1 MKIVVVDYG
10 SGNLRSAAKALERVA
25 DGSVSVTADPDAV
38 ARADYLVV
46 PGQGAFADCL
56 AGVRAIDGL
65 FEAITDVALTQ
76 AKPYL
81 GICVGMQLMA
91 SRGLEHGVHAGFDW
105 IPGDIAP
112 IQPADPSLKIP
123 QMGWNTL
130 RATGDAGASH
140 PVLQGLAGEDV
151 YFVHSY
157 AFETTQADH
166 QLMVTDYAG
175 DVTAVVGRDN
185 LVGTQFHPEKSQAMG
200 LQLLSQFWK
209 WKP

>member
-25 DGSVSVTADPDAV
+25 GQAVQVTADPDAV
-38 ARADYLVV
+38 VRADYLVL
-46 PGQGAFADCL
+46 PGQGAFGDCL
-56 AGVRAIDGL
+56 AGVKAIDGL
-65 FEAITDVALTQ
+65 LEAITDFTLSQ

-91 SRGLEHGVHAGFDW
+91 TRGLEHGVHQGFDW

-112 IQPADPSLKIP
+112 IQPSDPSLKIP
-123 QMGWNTL
+123 QMGWNALTQTQ
-130 RATGDAGASH
+130 TGPAH
-140 PVLQGLAGEDV
+140 PVLEGLAGEDV

-157 AFETTQADH
+157 AFEPAQAEH

-175 DVTAVVGRDN
+175 DVTAVVGRDTMI
-185 LVGTQFHPEKSQAMG
+185 GTQFHPEKSQSMG
-200 LQLLSQFWK
+200 LRLLSQFLG

>member
-25 DGSVSVTADPDAV
+25 DGPVQVTAAPEAV
-38 ARADYLVV
+38 SAADYLVV

-56 AGVRAIDGL
+56 HGVKAIDGL
-65 FEAITDVALTQ
+65 YEAICDFALNQ

-91 SRGLEHGVHAGFDW
+91 SRGLEHGVHDGFGW

-130 RATGDAGASH
+130 SEKGASH

-157 AFETTQADH
+157 AFETAQAEH

-175 DVTAVVGRDN
+175 EVTAVVGRDN
-185 LVGTQFHPEKSQAMG
+185 LIGTQFHPEKSQTMG
-200 LQLLSQFWK
+200 LKLLSQFLR

>member
-25 DGSVSVTADPDAV
+25 EAAVTVTADPTTV
-38 ARADYLVV
+38 AAADYLVV

-65 FEAITDVALTQ
+65 YDAITDFALAQ
-76 AKPYL
+76 AQPYL

-91 SRGLEHGVHAGFDW
+91 TRGLEHGVHDGFGW

-130 RATGDAGASH
+130 RATGEVH
-140 PVLQGLAGEDV
+140 PVLDGMDGEDV

-157 AFETTQADH
+157 AFETAEADH

-200 LQLLSQFWK
+200 LKLLSQFLK

>member
-25 DGSVSVTADPDAV
+25 QSPVAVTADPETV
-38 ARADYLVV
+38 ARADYLVL

-56 AGVRAIDGL
+56 AGVQAIDGL
-65 FEAITDVALTQ
+65 YEAIVDFTLTQ

-91 SRGLEHGVHAGFDW
+91 TRGLEHGVHEGFGW
-105 IPGDIAP
+105 IPGDIVP
-112 IQPADPSLKIP
+112 IQPSDPRLKIP

-130 RATGDAGASH
+130 TESGPPH
-140 PVLQGLAGEDV
+140 PVLAGLEGEDV

-157 AFETTQADH
+157 AFETAQPDH
-166 QLMVTDYAG
+166 QLMVTDYAS
-175 DVTAVVGRDN
+175 DVTAVVGRDTMI
-185 LVGTQFHPEKSQAMG
+185 GTQFHPEKSQTVG
-200 LQLLSQFWK
+200 LKLLSQFLG